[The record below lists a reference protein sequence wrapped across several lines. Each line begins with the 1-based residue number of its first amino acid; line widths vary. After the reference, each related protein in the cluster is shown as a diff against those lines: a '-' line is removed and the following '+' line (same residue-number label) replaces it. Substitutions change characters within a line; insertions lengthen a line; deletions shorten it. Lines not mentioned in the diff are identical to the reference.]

1 MTNLVE
7 INGHCNES
15 PLALTPVSEQG
26 IRALFEGLA
35 AVHDTLVFSAPAKA
49 AIAITPSLFSLLVQY
64 CGGLWCKLRVNRRKA
79 AYSPNGFMQP
89 RQLPRFRTEFAPELP
104 DLVSRTGLCECDV

>member
-35 AVHDTLVFSAPAKA
+35 AVHDTLVFSALQKLQSRLRQVFFRYWCSTA
-49 AIAITPSLFSLLVQY
+49 ALI
-64 CGGLWCKLRVNRRKA
+64 
-79 AYSPNGFMQP
+79 
-89 RQLPRFRTEFAPELP
+89 P
-104 DLVSRTGLCECDV
+104 DLIE

>member
-64 CGGLWCKLRVNRRKA
+64 CGA
-79 AYSPNGFMQP
+79 D
-89 RQLPRFRTEFAPELP
+89 PRFDRVMANTWPMGYRTMQDHHIRTDEEQFE
-104 DLVSRTGLCECDV
+104 VRSKTKQSIFSRLLGRS